1 MSDEVYR
8 RLARR
13 LDEIPNGF
21 PETESGV
28 ELKLLAKMF
37 TPAEADLAGVM
48 RLKSETA
55 AAIAD
60 RAQVDERQAL
70 DRLNAMADKG
80 LIGSSRTGRES
91 VFSLRPFVVGF
102 YEAWL
107 PRMDEEY
114 ASLFE
119 EYFRE
124 TRGLLAGGP
133 PIHRVIPVDVAIPFE
148 VEILPYESASAMVDR
163 AKSWGVRD
171 CICRVQKSLIGQAC
185 GHPVGNCL
193 IFAPVENAFARS
205 EDVRPVTKEEA
216 LDVLREA
223 GEAGL
228 VHSSGNYRRGNTY
241 ICNCCT
247 CCCGVLRGIAEFGI
261 RTAVARSG
269 FRAVVDP
276 GECVGCGSCVDRCQ
290 FGALSLVDDVAHID
304 PDSCAGCGL
313 CITTCPVQAL
323 NLERLPEED
332 LTRPP
337 ATIAHWMRDKAEER
351 GISMDHI
358 SWTRPAPR
366 GHTPD
371 CGRVVSR

>member
-1 MSDEVYR
+1 MTDDVYR

-37 TPAEADLAGVM
+37 TPEEADLASVM
-48 RLKSETA
+48 RLEAEIAS
-55 AAIAD
+55 AIAD
-60 RAQVDERQAL
+60 RARVDEKQAA

-80 LIGSSRTGRES
+80 LIGASSTDRES

-107 PRMDEEY
+107 PRMDAEY

-119 EYFRE
+119 EYYRASG
-124 TRGLLAGGP
+124 GLLRGDP
-133 PIHRVIPVDVAIPFE
+133 PIHRVIPIDVAIPFE
-148 VEILPYESASAMVDR
+148 VEILPYESASAMLDR

-171 CICRVQKSLIGQAC
+171 CICRVQKGLIGQAC
-185 GHPVGNCL
+185 GHPIENCL
-193 IFAPVENAFARS
+193 VFAPVENAFARS
-205 EDVRPVTKEEA
+205 EDVRPLTREEA

-228 VHSSGNYRRGNTY
+228 IHSSGNYRRGNTY

-247 CCCGVLRGIAEFGI
+247 CCCGVLRGIVEFGI
-261 RTAVARSG
+261 QTAVARSA
-269 FRAVVDP
+269 FRTVLESE
-276 GECVGCGSCVDRCQ
+276 ECVGCGSCADRCS
-290 FGALSLVDDVAHID
+290 FGALSLVDGAVRID
-304 PDSCAGCGL
+304 SDRCAGCGL
-313 CITTCPVQAL
+313 CIPACPVGAL
-323 NLERLPEED
+323 RLERLPEED

-337 ATIAHWMRDKAEER
+337 ATIAHWMRDKAKDR
-351 GISMDHI
+351 GMSTDRI
-358 SWTRPAPR
+358 T
-366 GHTPD
+366 
-371 CGRVVSR
+371 